1 MPGVGSNLE
10 NLVYVCH
17 GKMALADCFHLL
29 HIWLRQKV
37 ERSHPFRPIREHANQ
52 YEPQECAFQGE
63 KKWQPSINKKNG
75 GRSMSMGFLSQGKFH
90 HPPEPN
96 PGQVLIRPSFPTGC
110 QIRQLDR
117 LWLSK
122 TPALNDLL
130 QVITGFF
137 SLCKSTG
144 EQWNILIPSMTHSST
159 CNVIYW
165 KLKFIIWMKSF

>member
-17 GKMALADCFHLL
+17 GKMALADYFHLL

-37 ERSHPFRPIREHANQ
+37 ERSHPFRPIREHVNQ

-75 GRSMSMGFLSQGKFH
+75 GRSMSMGSLSQGKFH
-90 HPPEPN
+90 HPQEPN

-122 TPALNDLL
+122 TPALIDLL

-144 EQWNILIPSMTHSST
+144 QQWNILIPSMTHSST
-159 CNVIYW
+159 CNVIY
-165 KLKFIIWMKSF
+165 